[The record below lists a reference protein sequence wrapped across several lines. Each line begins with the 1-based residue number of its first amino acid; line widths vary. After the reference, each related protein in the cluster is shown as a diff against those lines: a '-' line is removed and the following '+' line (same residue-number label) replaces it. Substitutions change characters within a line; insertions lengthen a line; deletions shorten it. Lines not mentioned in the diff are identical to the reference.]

1 MQTLRSMVGS
11 EVFIVRPAG
20 SLRTLDMV
28 EDDGPASGPL
38 REGCRPPMLAADDD
52 LTLLASRL
60 KLGLPLRGFD
70 GREIPLRSVTGACV
84 GPIEAAQALLR
95 SAASLLPADEAD
107 EFLATVCERAEAIER
122 AACINGESPAVVA
135 ARVTG
140 VLVSGAVR
148 ASVLARGHDVSP
160 SAVNR
165 ATLSWYQVSDL
176 RRRELL
182 DAGATGEFSQ
192 LSA

>member
-1 MQTLRSMVGS
+1 MH
-11 EVFIVRPAG
+11 PAP
-20 SLRTLDMV
+20 
-28 EDDGPASGPL
+28 DDDVAL
-38 REGCRPPMLAADDD
+38 LAA
-52 LTLLASRL
+52 RL

-70 GREIPLRSVTGACV
+70 GREIPLRSDAGECL
-84 GPIEAAQALLR
+84 GPIDAAHALLR
-95 SAASLLPADEAD
+95 SAATLLPRAEAD
-107 EFLATVCERAEAIER
+107 DFVSTVCERAEAIET
-122 AACINGESPAVVA
+122 AACMVGEAPAVVT

-160 SAVNR
+160 TAINR

-182 DAGATGEFSQ
+182 DARVTVAFGQ

>member
-1 MQTLRSMVGS
+1 MHAA
-11 EVFIVRPAG
+11 P
-20 SLRTLDMV
+20 
-28 EDDGPASGPL
+28 EDDIAL
-38 REGCRPPMLAADDD
+38 LAA
-52 LTLLASRL
+52 RL

-70 GREIPLRSVTGACV
+70 GRDIPLRSVEGECL
-84 GPIEAAQALLR
+84 GPIDAAHALLR
-95 SAASLLPADEAD
+95 SAASLLRADEAD
-107 EFLATVCERAEAIER
+107 AFIATVCERAGAIET
-122 AACINGESPAVVA
+122 AACMNGEAPAVVA

-148 ASVLARGHDVSP
+148 ASVLARGHDISP
-160 SAVNR
+160 TAINR

-182 DAGATGEFSQ
+182 DTEVTAAFGQ

>member
-1 MQTLRSMVGS
+1 MQ
-11 EVFIVRPAG
+11 PATDDDI
-20 SLRTLDMV
+20 SL
-28 EDDGPASGPL
+28 
-38 REGCRPPMLAADDD
+38 LAA
-52 LTLLASRL
+52 RL

-70 GREIPLRSVTGACV
+70 GREIPLRSAEGTYL
-84 GPIEAAQALLR
+84 GPIDAANALLH
-95 SAASLLPADEAD
+95 SAASLLPAAQAD
-107 EFLATVCERAEAIER
+107 EFIATVCERAGAIE
-122 AACINGESPAVVA
+122 AAAVVAGESPAVVA

-160 SAVNR
+160 SAINR
-165 ATLSWYQVSDL
+165 ATLSWYQVSEL

-182 DAGATGEFSQ
+182 EANRTGDFGQ